1 MPIIG
6 GTEVNKQIDEKYAYF
21 IRGRQLIIIQWKSA
35 AIAANS
41 GANTPNYCAP
51 TEAITNGLMLEYTAI
66 PDTSELLQSSDV
78 IPVHDTLALALVDY
92 CKAQLLDRPE
102 DLRQRELHMQ
112 RFRDRIAKYTEARIG
127 GLKRVL
133 GNNFLR

>member
-1 MPIIG
+1 MAIIG
-6 GTEVNKQIDEKYAYF
+6 GTDVNKQIDQKYAYF
-21 IRGRQLIIIQWKSA
+21 IRGRQLMVIEWKDDSV
-35 AIAANS
+35 AANS
-41 GANTPNYCAP
+41 LSNEPNYQAP
-51 TEAITNGLMLEYTAI
+51 SKTITNGLMLEYTAI
-66 PDTSELLQSSDV
+66 PDTSELLQSSDI

-102 DLRQRELHMQ
+102 QIKQRELHMQ

-133 GNNFLR
+133 GNQLLR

>member
-6 GTEVNKQIDEKYAYF
+6 GTEVNKQIDQKYAYF
-21 IRGRQLIIIQWKSA
+21 IRGRQLIIVQFKDEVSK
-35 AIAANS
+35 ANS
-41 GANTPNYCAP
+41 RVNEPHYTAP
-51 TEAITNGLMLEYTAI
+51 KENITNGLMLEYTAI